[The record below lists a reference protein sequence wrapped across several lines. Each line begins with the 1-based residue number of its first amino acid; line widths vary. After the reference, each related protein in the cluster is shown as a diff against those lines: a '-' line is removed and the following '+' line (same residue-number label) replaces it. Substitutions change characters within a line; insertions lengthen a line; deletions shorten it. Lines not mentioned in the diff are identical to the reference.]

1 MNDLNALKLAQ
12 QEGRQKM
19 NTTNMTSSFTQ
30 PRMPK
35 PSAPYEKYYLCNYY
49 GERYPVYCTQEETLF
64 PDGCLITSRTDLDG
78 GITHANDAFVYMS
91 GWSREELIGAPHSIL
106 RHPDMP
112 KIAFQGLWDTV
123 QRGEKWH
130 GYVKNLRKDG
140 GFYWVYATAI
150 PNIRHGVVEGY
161 TSVRRKPDRHRVD
174 ECVELYA
181 KLLREEQAQ
190 QGLA

>member
-19 NTTNMTSSFTQ
+19 NTTNMTSSITQ

-49 GERYPVYCTQEETLF
+49 GEHYPVYCTQEETLF

-78 GITHANDAFVYMS
+78 VITHANDAFVYMS

-112 KIAFQGLWDTV
+112 KIAFQGLC
-123 QRGEKWH
+123 
-130 GYVKNLRKDG
+130 KDG